1 MKLYPLFVD
10 LHARQVLVVGGGAV
24 AERKAGALLAA
35 GASVSVGSPTLT
47 PQLGAWA
54 TAGILR
60 HRQGGFAPGWL
71 EGQWLVVAATD
82 DPALNRQ
89 VAELAAARHVW
100 VNVVDDRVL
109 STFHV
114 PAVVDRDPLMVA
126 ISTGGAAPALAGL
139 VRAHLEAAL
148 DPSSGALVGLSE
160 RLRARIRRRFP
171 GAGARRR
178 FYAWLWHGPV
188 ARLLRARRAQAALE
202 TAEAALTATTPAVLG
217 SVALVGAG
225 PGAPELLTLGGLR
238 RLQEAEVILHDRLV
252 NQEILALARR
262 DALLIDVGKTP
273 GGRRTEQDTIHALME
288 NHARRGRRVVRL
300 KGGDPFIFGRGG
312 EEIEYLRARGIP
324 YEVVPGVTSALA
336 CAAYAGVPLTHRAL
350 AHGVHLITAHGKD
363 SVDALDWRALG
374 RDKQTLA
381 VYMGVAQLGNL
392 RARLMAHGKSGSTPV
407 AFIENGTL
415 PQQRV
420 ILGNLGEL
428 EELAHRHAIT
438 SPAMLIVGEV
448 ATLAGT
454 LGWFGSLDSD
464 GPEALTHAA

>member
-10 LHARQVLVVGGGAV
+10 LHGRQVLVVGGGAV

-35 GASVSVGSPTLT
+35 GASVSVGSPTLN

-54 TAGILR
+54 AAGRLH
-60 HRQGGFAPGWL
+60 HREGRFTPEWL
-71 EGQWLVVAATD
+71 EGQWLVVSATD

-89 VAELAAARHVW
+89 VAELAAARRVW

-109 STFHV
+109 SSFHV
-114 PAVVDRDPLMVA
+114 PAVVDRAPLMVA

-148 DPSSGALVGLSE
+148 DHSAGALVGLSE
-160 RLRARIRRRFP
+160 RLRTRIRRRFP
-171 GAGARRR
+171 GASARRR

-188 ARLLRARRAQAALE
+188 VRLLRARRVEAALE
-202 TAEAALTATTPAVLG
+202 TAEAALAAATPALG

-238 RLQEAEVILHDRLV
+238 RLQEADVILHDRLV
-252 NQEILALARR
+252 SPEILTLARR

-273 GGRRTEQDTIHALME
+273 GSRRTEQDTIHALME
-288 NHARRGRRVVRL
+288 NHARRGRCVVRL

-312 EEIEYLRARGIP
+312 EEIEYLRARGIS

-350 AHGVHLITAHGKD
+350 AHGVHLITAHTKD
-363 SVDALDWRALG
+363 SIDALDWRALG

-381 VYMGVAQLGNL
+381 VYMSVAQLGSL
-392 RARLMAHGKSGSTPV
+392 RARLMAYGKSGATPV

-420 ILGNLGEL
+420 ILGNLAEL
-428 EELAHRHAIT
+428 EELAQRHAIT

-448 ATLAGT
+448 AALAGT
-454 LGWFGSLDSD
+454 LGWFGPLDPD
-464 GPEALTHAA
+464 GPETLTHAA